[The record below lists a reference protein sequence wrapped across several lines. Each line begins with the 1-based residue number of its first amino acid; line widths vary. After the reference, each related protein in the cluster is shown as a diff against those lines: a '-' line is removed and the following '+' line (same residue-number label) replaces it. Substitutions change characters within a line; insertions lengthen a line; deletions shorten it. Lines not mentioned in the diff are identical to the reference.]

1 MQRKR
6 IVTFTVATVFFIL
19 LISSLFLPILG
30 NITTQNCSG
39 SNNQPLSAS
48 SSFFEVTFN
57 ETGLTDQEW
66 FVTFNSITVNTTM
79 SALHFYV
86 PPGNYSYSI
95 SGPLGYSPSISNG
108 TVSVAYQSIN
118 LQIKFIKLS
127 VFIFNENGLPVGS
140 KWTIFINGTNYSSK
154 NSTMTIILPKGNY
167 SYNVKLP
174 LFYGASVPSGVV
186 GPSSDSITIYA
197 IHQSTEYILIIIIL
211 VVIDA
216 SILAFLIRRRKKRKS
231 EAS

>member
-6 IVTFTVATVFFIL
+6 TVTFTVTTVLFIL
-19 LISSLFLPILG
+19 LISSLFLPLFG
-30 NITTQNCSG
+30 NITTLNCSG
-39 SNNQPLSAS
+39 PNNQPLSAS
-48 SSFFEVTFN
+48 SSYFEVTFN
-57 ETGLTDQEW
+57 ETGLTDQRW

-79 SALHFYV
+79 SAIHFYV
-86 PPGNYSYSI
+86 SPGIYSYSI
-95 SGPLGYSPSISNG
+95 SGPLGYSPSVRNG
-108 TVSVAYQSIN
+108 TVSVANQSIN
-118 LQIKFIKLS
+118 LQIKFTELS
-127 VFIFNENGLPVGS
+127 IFTFSEYGLPIGS

-154 NSTMTIILPKGNY
+154 NSTMTISLPKGNY

-186 GPSSDSITIYA
+186 GPGSNSITISA
-197 IHQSTEYILIIIIL
+197 IHQPTEFIIIIVVL

-216 SILAFLIRRRKKRKS
+216 SILAFLVRRRKKRKS